1 MSVIM
6 DKPHPTEPEP
16 VACAVC
22 LAEIPGSVAHNAEG
36 PDYVHHYC
44 GLECLAQ
51 WRAIAE
57 EVAEAAV

>member
-6 DKPHPTEPEP
+6 DKPHPAEPEP
-16 VACAVC
+16 VACEVC
-22 LAEIPGSVAHNAEG
+22 LTEIPGSVACSAEG

-57 EVAEAAV
+57 QMAEATV